1 MKALA
6 IIEKGKLGIIE
17 IPVPD
22 IGEYDALCKI
32 EACAYCNSTDHKLV
46 ENEFI
51 ASDTYPGVLGHEDI
65 GTVVKVGGKVKNY
78 TVGDRVFRQVLTNGM
93 VPGGRSV
100 WGGFSEYG
108 VITDKWAQQG
118 VEPDPKQ
125 YPFPQQKLLIDVSA
139 PEATAM
145 VTLMEC
151 LDCVMQSM
159 QQGRATASPPSRP
172 SVAIIGSGPV
182 AQAMAMFA
190 ALLGADKVVAVG
202 RRAIHAERFAKV
214 CKGVDY
220 VTSTEGIGTFDLVI
234 EAVGS
239 AEALAT
245 AMNIVTAEGSVNIY
259 GIATASTPYPAALLA
274 DSRVKSVGA
283 TEGRVQQELEDYI
296 RKGDVRLADWYD
308 VVLPM
313 SDYQKGYDLVRDG
326 KAYKVVLIP

>member
-6 IIEKGKLGIIE
+6 IISKGRLGLIE

-22 IGEYDALCKI
+22 IGEYDALCKM

-46 ENEFI
+46 ENEFY
-51 ASDTYPGVLGHEDI
+51 ASDIYPSVFGHEVI
-65 GTVVKVGGKVKNY
+65 STVVKVGDKVKNY
-78 TVGDRVFRQVLTNGM
+78 KVGDRVFRQVLTDAM
-93 VPGGRSV
+93 VPGGRSN

-108 VITDKWAQQG
+108 VVTDQWAQQG
-118 VEPDPKQ
+118 VEPDPKR
-125 YPFPQQKLLIDVSA
+125 YPFPQQKLLIDVPA

-145 VTLMEC
+145 ITLMEC

-182 AQAMAMFA
+182 AQSMAMFA

-202 RRAIHAERFAKV
+202 RREIHRERFAKV

-220 VTSTEGIGTFDLVI
+220 VTSTEGIGAFDIVF

-245 AMNIVTAEGSVNIY
+245 AMDIVTADGSVNIY
-259 GIATASTPYPAALLA
+259 GIAAASTPHPATLLA
-274 DSRVKSVGA
+274 DSRVKNVGA
-283 TEGRVQQELEDYI
+283 TEGRVQQELADYI

-308 VVLPM
+308 TVLPM
-313 SDYQKGYDLVRDG
+313 SDYQKSYDLVRHG
-326 KAYKVVLIP
+326 NAYKVVLLP